1 MKLYITLGN
10 RPADLPETHTDS
22 KPMEFVADFPD
33 ATNVTYIGLE
43 LEDPRDVEDG
53 GSRTG
58 RMTIMRQPFSVHH
71 GGIIHTTCGRG
82 RSLSELAD
90 AIEERAGNYRAGSF
104 GAGMRKAAAM
114 VRDFEA
120 IDDNVT
126 GVEW

>member
-58 RMTIMRQPFSVHH
+58 RMTIMRQPFSIHH
-71 GGIIHTTCGRG
+71 GAIIHTMCGRG

-90 AIEERAGNYRAGSF
+90 AIEREAEGTDGGFVDGIRT
-104 GAGMRKAAAM
+104 AAQM

-126 GVEW
+126 RVEW